1 MRLYSDC
8 YFNFFRYCENGT
20 KSDVKDINMNETS
33 LGSGRNLDEKSEW
46 KRLLEEVNTK
56 NVAFVTDFII
66 KVFPS
71 FDFIAGESFSLVKG
85 TLECV
90 DRRQNG
96 FCGCIQR

>member
-1 MRLYSDC
+1 
-8 YFNFFRYCENGT
+8 
-20 KSDVKDINMNETS
+20 MNETS

-96 FCGCIQR
+96 FCGCIQRLIH